1 MNVKEAAKLWG
12 ISERRV
18 RVLCANGQ
26 IDGAFQ
32 YGKLWV
38 IPDGAEKPADGR
50 IKTKASLLELINQ
63 KNHHT
68 MTGSDSTISLKNM
81 SPGGVSTLF
90 LRLRNRPKT
99 IKIIF

>member
-50 IKTKASLLELINQ
+50 IKAKASLLDLIDQKKKELV
-63 KNHHT
+63 
-68 MTGSDSTISLKNM
+68 D
-81 SPGGVSTLF
+81 
-90 LRLRNRPKT
+90 
-99 IKIIF
+99 